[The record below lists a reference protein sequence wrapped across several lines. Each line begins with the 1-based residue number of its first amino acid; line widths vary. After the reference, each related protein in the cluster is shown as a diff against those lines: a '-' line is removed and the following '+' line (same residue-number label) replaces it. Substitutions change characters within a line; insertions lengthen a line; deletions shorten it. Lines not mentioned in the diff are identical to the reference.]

1 MIENVLKIDQIARIS
16 SRAEHSA
23 FTDLLP
29 VGGEHLLCCYRQAT
43 NHVSR
48 DGVIE
53 VSKMTLAGNVHS
65 RQRIALAD
73 HDLRDPKLS
82 RDASGKLWL
91 IAQARHADQDNQ
103 TLGRKMV
110 SWFSE
115 DGSSWS
121 SPHTLGLPGWWLWRI
136 HWQGDEAVG
145 LAYNR
150 AQDRVDLY
158 RGHPGKRM
166 FCVNPH
172 TLSLQKHQL
181 GYPNESDLHTDSK
194 GNLWALVRRD
204 ADTFTAQ
211 LGMSATPYRRW
222 QWQDLGQYIG
232 GPAWHPLTE
241 DTMLVAG
248 REYTGKALVTSVWT
262 LHLPT
267 GAMQKCLTLPS
278 DGDNSYPGLH
288 ISGDDIYISYYSQH
302 LDNQVRVYLARVTGA
317 NRLRDVVEQT

>member
-1 MIENVLKIDQIARIS
+1 MIKNVLKIDQVQRIS
-16 SRAEHSA
+16 SRAQHSA

-29 VGGEHLLCCYRQAT
+29 AGDDHLLCCYRQAT
-43 NHVSR
+43 DHISR

-53 VSKMTLAGNVHS
+53 ISTLTLAGKAIS
-65 RQRIALAD
+65 RQRIAIPD

-82 RDASGKLWL
+82 RDSCGRVWL
-91 IAQARHADQDNQ
+91 IAQARHADQENR
-103 TLGRKMV
+103 TLGRKML

-121 SPHTLGLPGWWLWRI
+121 ASHHLGLPGWWLWRI
-136 HWQGDEAVG
+136 RWLGDEAVG

-166 FCVNPH
+166 FCINPH
-172 TLSLQKHQL
+172 TLSLRKHQL
-181 GYPNESDLHTDSK
+181 GYPNESDLHIDPTGK
-194 GNLWALVRRD
+194 LWALVRRD

-211 LGMSATPYRRW
+211 LGVSQAPYTRW
-222 QWQDLGQYIG
+222 RWQDLGRYIG
-232 GPAWHPLTE
+232 GPVWHPLTR

-248 REYTGKALVTSVWT
+248 REFTGKALVTRVWT
-262 LHLPT
+262 LHLAT
-267 GAMQKCLTLPS
+267 GKLTPCLTLPS
-278 DGDNSYPGLH
+278 AGDNSYPGLH
-288 ISGDDIYISYYSQH
+288 IRGDAIYLSYYSQH

-317 NRLRDVVEQT
+317 NRLRDVVEET